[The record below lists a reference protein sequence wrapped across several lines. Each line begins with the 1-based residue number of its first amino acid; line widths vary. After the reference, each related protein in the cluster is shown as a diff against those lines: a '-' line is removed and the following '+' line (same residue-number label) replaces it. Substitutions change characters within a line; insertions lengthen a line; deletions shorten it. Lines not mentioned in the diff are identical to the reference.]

1 MTDAPKNSL
10 KFEVGDVSRTCLG
23 MIPIMA
29 GEKDQPFS
37 LFEDKMAI
45 KIKNSLES
53 ANFDFETY
61 RNNSMGLSGKAPWL
75 VTVRAWYCDNLI
87 RTFLSQNPN
96 GLIVEFGGGMDARYF
111 RVTEMG
117 KKFDKSRWLML
128 DLDGI
133 VDLRKSVYDE
143 VLKNES
149 ENFANLEVKK
159 CSVADVPK
167 WSGMINELLKTE
179 KRPILFTDMAC
190 LTYIEP
196 DSVNTIFS
204 KVSTYP
210 GAWILFNTLH
220 KSFLKTAGGN
230 NDEHSCKSNWK
241 WLVDEKHGENP
252 LQYLDDKINF
262 RNEFCVL
269 EKCYELRKLR
279 SESVEEFE
287 EWKSAA
293 SEVYPEIVKHGQ
305 YFDPSVADLGYNLH
319 WVIFD

>member
-1 MTDAPKNSL
+1 
-10 KFEVGDVSRTCLG
+10 
-23 MIPIMA
+23 MA
-29 GEKDQPFS
+29 DEKYQPFS
-37 LFEDKMAI
+37 LFEDKIAI
-45 KIKNSLES
+45 KIKNLLES

-87 RTFLSQNPN
+87 RKFLAKNPN

-117 KKFDKSRWLML
+117 RTFDKSRWLML

-133 VDLRKSVYDE
+133 VDLRKAVYDE
-143 VLKNES
+143 VLKDEGEKFN
-149 ENFANLEVKK
+149 NFDVKK

-167 WSGMINELLKTE
+167 WSEIIDDILKIE

-220 KSFLKTAGGN
+220 KSFLETAGGK
-230 NDEHSCKSNWK
+230 NDKHACKSNWK
-241 WLVDEKHGENP
+241 WLVDEKYGENP
-252 LQYLDDKINF
+252 IKYLDNKIKF

-279 SESVEEFE
+279 SESVAEFE
-287 EWKSAA
+287 AWKSAA
-293 SEVYPEIVKHGQ
+293 AEVYPDIVQQGH
-305 YFDPSVADLGYNLH
+305 YFNPSAADLGYNLH
-319 WVIFD
+319 WVIFELK